1 MSRTLAVLLSSLA
14 LVACGVTVNELNPHP
29 SVAVAGTATP
39 VSLDVSAVA
48 DDVGLGDGAAT
59 LSIHQLRRTLD
70 NAFRNAAGSK
80 IAPAGTPS
88 IKLTIDQLVWR
99 RETSEGYGSAA
110 MIEYRARWTGPDGQL
125 LAEVSGVA
133 RPRDPRVDSERFVAD
148 AIEVM
153 FEKMVAGLDET
164 THPTAPR
171 GGGAVLR

>member
-1 MSRTLAVLLSSLA
+1 MMLRPLALLLSAVA
-14 LVACGVTVNELNPHP
+14 LVACGFTVNELNPHP
-29 SVAVAGTATP
+29 SVAVAGTPTP

-48 DDVGLGDGAAT
+48 DAVELGVGAAT

-80 IAPAGTPS
+80 VAPAGTPS
-88 IKLTIDQLVWR
+88 LKLTIDQMVWR
-99 RETSEGYGSAA
+99 RETGGFGGAVL
-110 MIEYRARWTGPDGQL
+110 IEYRARWTGPDGQL

-133 RPRDPRVDSERFVAD
+133 ETRDPQAEGERRVAG